1 MISKKK
7 ITGYNRHFD
16 MPTRIGVTG
25 SPATGKRSIG
35 LALSR
40 ISGLNFLSIND
51 YAMRHKLGHW
61 MHGEFE
67 VDTARI
73 KGKIPCEG
81 SVVVGHLL
89 PYVVPG
95 NDLEFVAIL
104 RCSPSVLRKRYSERA
119 YPMTKIQE
127 NIQAE
132 ALDLIAQRTL
142 AIFGRKK
149 VSDFDTTRTR
159 NPETTARR
167 IIDTMQGKR
176 ARTFGAINW
185 LEAAS
190 ASAGKLRS
198 LLKGDASE
206 ANELQE

>member
-7 ITGYNRHFD
+7 ITGYDRYFD

-25 SPATGKRSIG
+25 SPATGKRSVG
-35 LALSR
+35 VALSR
-40 ISGLNFLSIND
+40 ILGLNFLSIND
-51 YAMRHKLGHW
+51 YAISHKLGRW
-61 MHGEFE
+61 KDGEFE
-67 VDTARI
+67 VDTARL

-81 SVVVGHLL
+81 NVVVGHLL
-89 PYVVPG
+89 PYVVPR

-119 YPMTKIQE
+119 YSMTKIQE

-132 ALDLIAQRTL
+132 ALDLIAQRAL

-167 IIDTMQGKR
+167 IIATMQGKR
-176 ARTFGAINW
+176 ERTFGAVNW
-185 LEAAS
+185 LEDAS
-190 ASAGKLRS
+190 KSAGKLRS
-198 LLKGDASE
+198 LLMGEASVDE
-206 ANELQE
+206 